1 MSTTVLRCAVTKTLF
16 GVTIIN
22 TQKFVQLFEQQA
34 FRKPIVLAGGKPA
47 LGVPALRALVVQEGT
62 ASLQGLTLS
71 SQLCCGPHIRIT
83 DYAQHLERSRQLV
96 A

>member
-34 FRKPIVLAGGKPA
+34 FRKPIVLAGGEASTGYTCPQSPGGPGGNRLTPGPNTVLTA
-47 LGVPALRALVVQEGT
+47 LLWA
-62 ASLQGLTLS
+62 
-71 SQLCCGPHIRIT
+71 PH
-83 DYAQHLERSRQLV
+83 
-96 A
+96 